1 MNRFVPFFWITRERG
16 FFHAK
21 FFKTVSGKMRTTMKL
36 MIIQRRRDMFKKYK
50 DEIVHNL
57 KWAISDIIFLILWHS
72 FLWIL
77 KSGICVSQII
87 DNINDKIEKLMK

>member
-1 MNRFVPFFWITRERG
+1 
-16 FFHAK
+16 
-21 FFKTVSGKMRTTMKL
+21 
-36 MIIQRRRDMFKKYK
+36 MFKKYK